1 MVWIITLGV
10 VTGFVLWYLFEY
22 DDFGDFAT

>member
-1 MVWIITLGV
+1 MVWIVTLGI

-22 DDFGDFAT
+22 NDFDDFAS